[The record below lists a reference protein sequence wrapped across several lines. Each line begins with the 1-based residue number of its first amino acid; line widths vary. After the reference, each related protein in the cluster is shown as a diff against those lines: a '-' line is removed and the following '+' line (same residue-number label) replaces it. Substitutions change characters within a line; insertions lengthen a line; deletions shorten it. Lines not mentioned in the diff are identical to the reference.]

1 MSVQNLKY
9 IPAVSVLYIVCNLE
23 ASLQISSTF
32 QTQPS
37 SHQSEYL
44 FTKLDA
50 AETGLSVENP
60 YDDKQMWTSRYREF
74 MGGGMG
80 SGIAAGDFDQDGL
93 VDLYVSTKT
102 SPGRLFR
109 NLGNWKF
116 EDVTEEAGLSEKTS
130 VLGWLSNAI
139 SEDEFIWRQGAVF
152 ADVDNDGRLD
162 LYVCRN
168 EASNLLY
175 MNQGNGTFS
184 EEGEKRGLDL
194 ADGSVAGAF
203 ADYDRD
209 GWLDVFVLTNQVEG
223 NEPSGRADRL
233 YRNTGNGNFEE
244 VTQIA
249 GIRGETFGHSAT
261 WIDFDHDLWPDLYV
275 ANDFSGSDHFYH
287 NNQDGTF
294 TNVLDSIVP
303 HTPYSSMGADLG
315 DINNDGHFDLL
326 VTDMATV
333 HREKDKRGLAASRND
348 ILTTGT
354 TDGVAPQY
362 TRNALLLNTGLG
374 SFGEAAC
381 WAGLDATDWT
391 WSVRFEDFDNDGWE
405 DLHVTNG
412 MVREA
417 NNSDLLN
424 NMMRALSDM
433 QRIAVIKRAPP
444 LEEANLAYR
453 NLKGEGFQN
462 VSKKWGLDEIGI
474 AFGAATADFDLDGD
488 IDIAYLNYNGGV
500 SLFRNDIS
508 QQNRVQVR
516 LRGTRSNHFGVGAV
530 VRVESPLGRQTRS
543 MTVSRGYASGS
554 ELVAHFGLG
563 SDDSIAKLTVE
574 WPSGSRQEFSSLKA
588 NRAYLVSEDPNSAP
602 PPSDPTTPLFAD
614 QSKTLGLAVEDKSGL
629 AIPDGEQAFLP
640 FRTDRA
646 GPSIV
651 AGHLDS
657 DKALELLL
665 TATTASPNLKLS
677 PQNGHYSQ
685 SSIEGLPKSNSV
697 ENGPALLFDANGDGA
712 KDLLLT
718 KASADY
724 VNWPKS
730 FEPTLY
736 LGDGADGFEESSWLP
751 SLPINA
757 GAAAAADIDGDGDL
771 DLFIGARSIPG
782 RYPETPQSALLRN
795 DGDRF
800 TLLENPNSTLAS
812 AGLVKS
818 ALFRDID
825 RDGRSDLLLALEW
838 DLIRCFLNQGDGR
851 FIDQTEQLG
860 FDSGGR
866 GWWNSLAAAD
876 FNGDGRL
883 DFAAGNLGLNTTYEA
898 SPKQPA
904 TLFYG
909 DFAQNGT
916 KLLAEAVY
924 DESELYPIRSRG
936 DLITRLPFILRK
948 YPKNNDFAKATMSE
962 VFTQA
967 AIDRAK
973 KLEADNFSSGVFL
986 SQPDDTYRFASFP
999 RIAQIAPML
1008 GMVAIDLDGDSLPDL
1023 CATQNT
1029 DVAIPRFHGGVG
1041 VFLKGLG
1048 DGNFKAL
1055 APEVSGVMI
1064 RGNGRA
1070 LIADDLDG
1078 NNSPDLFLTRHN
1090 GVSALLENRSSAED
1104 WIILELSGKSGNPN
1118 AIGAGIELRFSDGS
1132 TTYHELGLGGAWL
1145 SQSSPRIYI
1154 AQSDDKGLESASI
1167 RWPDGQNS
1175 HHDFPPRHGPWT
1187 ISKPAKP

>member
-1 MSVQNLKY
+1 
-9 IPAVSVLYIVCNLE
+9 
-23 ASLQISSTF
+23 
-32 QTQPS
+32 
-37 SHQSEYL
+37 
-44 FTKLDA
+44 
-50 AETGLSVENP
+50 
-60 YDDKQMWTSRYREF
+60 MWTSRYREF

-80 SGIAAGDFDQDGL
+80 SGMAAGDFDNDGL

-102 SPGRLFR
+102 RPGRLFR

-152 ADVDNDGRLD
+152 ADVDNDGWLD
-162 LYVCRN
+162 LYICRN

-175 MNQGNGTFS
+175 MNQGDGTFS
-184 EEGEKRGLDL
+184 EQAEKRGLDL
-194 ADGSVAGAF
+194 ADGSVVGAF

-223 NEPSGRADRL
+223 NEPSGRPDRL

-249 GIRGETFGHSAT
+249 GIQGETFGHSAT
-261 WIDFDHDLWPDLYV
+261 WIDFDHDQWPDIYI
-275 ANDFSGSDHFYH
+275 ANDFSGGDHFYR

-294 TNVLDSIVP
+294 SNILDSTVP

-326 VTDMATV
+326 IADMATT
-333 HREKDKRGLAASRND
+333 HREKDRRGLAASRND
-348 ILTTGT
+348 VLTTGT
-354 TDGVAPQY
+354 TQGVAPQY
-362 TRNALLLNTGLG
+362 TRNSLLLNSGLG
-374 SFGEAAC
+374 FFQEVAC
-381 WAGLDATDWT
+381 WAGLEATDWT
-391 WSVRFEDFDNDGWE
+391 WSTRFEDFDNDGWE

-453 NLKGEGFQN
+453 NLRGEGFQN

-474 AFGAATADFDLDGD
+474 TFGAATADFDRDGD
-488 IDIAYLNYNGGV
+488 LDIAHLNYNGGV
-500 SLFRNDIS
+500 SLYRNEVS
-508 QQNRVQVR
+508 QQHRAQIR

-530 VRVESPLGRQTRS
+530 IRAESASIGRQTRS

-563 SDDSIAKLTVE
+563 PDTTIDRLIIE
-574 WPSGSRQEFSSLKA
+574 WPSGIRQEFTSLA
-588 NRAYLVSEDPNSAP
+588 ADRAYLITEAPNASVP
-602 PPSDPTTPLFAD
+602 KPTQKPPLFAS
-614 QSKTLGLAVEDKSGL
+614 QSDELGLAIEDKSGL
-629 AIPDGEQAFLP
+629 AIPDKEQAFLP
-640 FRTDRA
+640 FRTDRR
-646 GPSIV
+646 GPGIV

-657 DKALELLL
+657 NKSLDLLL
-665 TATTASPNLKLS
+665 GATTGSPDQALISKNQSYTQANLKVL
-677 PQNGHYSQ
+677 Q
-685 SSIEGLPKSNSV
+685 KSREV
-697 ENGPALLFDANGDGA
+697 ESGPALLFDANDDGA

-718 KASADY
+718 RASA
-724 VNWPKS
+724 NHTAWPGS
-730 FEPTLY
+730 FQPILY
-736 LGDGADGFEESSWLP
+736 LGDGDGDFAESSWLP
-751 SLPINA
+751 STPINA
-757 GAAAAADIDGDGDL
+757 GAATAADIDGDGDL

-782 RYPETPQSALLRN
+782 RYPETPQSLLLRN

-800 TLLENPNSTLAS
+800 TQLGPLNFELA
-812 AGLVKS
+812 AVGLVNS

-825 RDGRSDLLLALEW
+825 RDGRPDLLIALEW
-838 DLIRCFLNQGDGR
+838 DFVRCFLNQGDGH
-851 FIDQTEQLG
+851 FVDQTEELG
-860 FDSGGR
+860 FASGGR

-898 SPKQPA
+898 SQDSPA

-916 KLLAEAVY
+916 KLLAEALY
-924 DESELYPIRSRG
+924 DGDELYPIRSRG

-962 VFTQA
+962 IFGQTILDQA
-967 AIDRAK
+967 D
-973 KLEADNFSSGVFL
+973 LYEADNFSSGCFL
-986 SQPDDTYRFASFP
+986 SQPDGSYRFSPFP
-999 RIAQIAPML
+999 RASQISPIL
-1008 GMVAIDLDGDSLPDL
+1008 GMVALDLDGDSLADL
-1023 CATQNT
+1023 CAMQNT

-1041 VFLKGLG
+1041 TFLKGLG
-1048 DGNFKAL
+1048 DGSFEAL
-1055 APEVSGVMI
+1055 KPDVSGI
-1064 RGNGRA
+1064 LIPGNGRA
-1070 LIADDLDG
+1070 LVADDFNGD
-1078 NNSPDLFLTRHN
+1078 NSPDLFLTRHN
-1090 GVSALLENRSSAED
+1090 GASQLLANHSATKD
-1104 WIILELSGKSGNPN
+1104 WLVLELIGQNGNPDG
-1118 AIGAGIELRFSDGS
+1118 IGAGIELHFSDGS
-1132 TTYHELGLGGAWL
+1132 RSYHEIGLGGAWL
-1145 SQSSPRIYI
+1145 SQSAPRIYI
-1154 AQSDDKGLESASI
+1154 AQSASKQLETAAI
-1167 RWPDGQNS
+1167 RWPDGKNS
-1175 HHDFPPRHGPWT
+1175 RHSSPPNRGIWT
-1187 ISKPAKP
+1187 IEKPVEQ